1 MFTGIVEEKG
11 MIKSIKQN
19 SKQGYKFEIIAK
31 KILEDIQVGD
41 SISVEGVCITV
52 TEFTQQSFEVDVMP
66 ETVKA
71 TTMKYLKET
80 NKVNLERAMLST
92 TRLGG
97 HFVSG
102 HIDGLGEIVSKTPL
116 ENAVYYQIKLPVSL
130 SKYLIN
136 KGSITIDGIS
146 LTVFEIKE
154 NTLTISLIPH
164 TFSQTTLGKK
174 SLGDLV
180 NIECDLLAKHL
191 EKQLSLKKET
201 NHV

>member
-41 SISVEGVCITV
+41 SISVEGVCLTV
-52 TEFTQQSFEVDVMP
+52 TEFTQNSFEVDVMP

>member
-1 MFTGIVEEKG
+1 MGSFFFLPKVDLLD
-11 MIKSIKQN
+11 
-19 SKQGYKFEIIAK
+19 II
-31 KILEDIQVGD
+31 L
-41 SISVEGVCITV
+41 
-52 TEFTQQSFEVDVMP
+52 
-66 ETVKA
+66 
-71 TTMKYLKET
+71 
-80 NKVNLERAMLST
+80 
-92 TRLGG
+92 
-97 HFVSG
+97 
-102 HIDGLGEIVSKTPL
+102 
-116 ENAVYYQIKLPVSL
+116 L

>member
-41 SISVEGVCITV
+41 SISVEGVCLTV

>member
-41 SISVEGVCITV
+41 SISVEGVCLTV

-180 NIECDLLAKHL
+180 NIECDLLAKHV